1 MNIDDIL
8 ASIDAQ
14 TEEYKKQ
21 ARNITNKNKSVIN
34 QQYDTANAIAEMQAR
49 EQQRLDQDQLTG
61 LLDANAVNEAVARRN
76 TLESL
81 QNMGLVKSGLNETSQ
96 TAISVMRGNAD
107 ASARKSVSDAVMS
120 LSNQLAALKA
130 ENESKRYA
138 ELANQDIALAQSYQQ
153 AENNAAN
160 TKLKYYSDDTPA
172 TSNFSFSVMTDA
184 ERDKIKRDNNKWM
197 ADANQTQRKNG
208 DLEYWM
214 DDDGNVYYGTQFDS
228 NGNVINKG
236 TLTLA
241 GAPSDSDRAKS
252 MIKEAFLAGDSYGQ
266 GVALTWAA
274 DFMTVDEIVN
284 EIRNTIGYAPTYR
297 DLEVWLSNAVDSGL
311 PMQATSEIESRI
323 VEAINSNRKS
333 ILDQSH
339 QQTRE
344 RVGNK
349 GFEQRNLRK

>member
-49 EQQRLDQDQLTG
+49 EQQKLAKDQLTG

-130 ENESKRYA
+130 ENESKRYGALA
-138 ELANQDIALAQSYQQ
+138 EQDIALAQSYQQ
-153 AENNAAN
+153 AEANAAN
-160 TKLKYYSDDTPA
+160 SKLSAQEKYQSSLDKQAEAALSADKA
-172 TSNFSFSVMTDA
+172 TLDRIDKNSKWA
-184 ERDKIKRDNNKWM
+184 EEQNIK
-197 ADANQTQRKNG
+197 
-208 DLEYWM
+208 
-214 DDDGNVYYGTQFDS
+214 YGTNYS
-228 NGNVINKG
+228 V
-236 TLTLA
+236 
-241 GAPSDSDRAKS
+241 
-252 MIKEAFLAGDSYGQ
+252 DSYGNITKDGKQ
-266 GVALTWAA
+266 VVDASGVVNDNGASKTASSYALFTLESINPLIITNSSQAVTDYAIAA
-274 DFMTVDEIVN
+274 QKD
-284 EIRNTIGYAPTYR
+284 G
-297 DLEVWLSNAVDSGL
+297 VDSVTARENIKNAFVANGHVSNPAL
-311 PMQATSEIESRI
+311 MTDREILWLITTSLVTAPNGSAERQSQIEEAAELCNYLDLRI
-323 VEAINSNRKS
+323 STSTASVE
-333 ILDQSH
+333 
-339 QQTRE
+339 
-344 RVGNK
+344 
-349 GFEQRNLRK
+349 NLYPTIR